1 MSVPLVLAFKGS
13 RSYLRGSDIYQ
24 ALAQWCLAEFGG
36 NAYVNR
42 LSFRRLAKNVCYV
55 VRQPPEP
62 DFLVGEGAVSIAD
75 NQHLLFWL
83 MESKEPVIER
93 YAFDEEQIVATSS
106 MDIEKRTS
114 TLGSESDYELS
125 EVVALTKQL
134 NYAISPEV
142 DGNWLFGQLQLEMPL
157 QRAGRPLRIVM
168 RSLLA
173 NRFSVNDIY
182 YGDQRVGNIR
192 FIVGKP

>member
-24 ALAQWCLAEFGG
+24 ALAQWCLVEFGS

-55 VRQPPEP
+55 VRQPPNS
-62 DFLVGEGAVSIAD
+62 DSLVGEGAILIAD
-75 NQHLLFWL
+75 NQHFFWL

-106 MDIEKRTS
+106 MDIEKRTIRLS
-114 TLGSESDYELS
+114 TVSDYELS

-142 DGNWLFGQLQLEMPL
+142 AGNWLFGQLQLEMPL